1 MPVPKSK
8 FPKLASTPGEEIV
21 ISGIAGRYPDSD
33 NVELLKNNLFNKVD
47 LVTDDDRRWRFD
59 HAEIP
64 QRLGKINNVG
74 KFDAL
79 FFGVHFKQAHT
90 LDPMCRMLLEHA
102 YEAVIDAGINPRQL
116 RGSRT
121 GVFIGTCF
129 SESEKTWFYE
139 KLQVNGFGI
148 TGCSRAMLANRIS
161 YWLGIHG
168 PSYTLDSACSSSLYA
183 LENAYRS
190 ILDGQCD
197 SAIVGG
203 SNLCLHPYV
212 SLQYSR
218 LGVLS
223 SDGTCKC
230 FDASANGY
238 VRSEAICVLF
248 LQKAKD
254 AKRIYSTVVHSK
266 TNCDGFKEQG
276 ITFPSSVMQ
285 SALLRDC
292 YEESGMSPSSVSYVE
307 CHATG
312 TKVGDPEE
320 LNTIENIFVKDRTT
334 PLLIGSVKSN
344 IGHTEPVSGLCQITK
359 VVIAMETGTIP
370 PNLHYK
376 TPLKGMKSLEDGRLK
391 VVTDTTPWEGGYVG
405 INSFGFGGA
414 NCHVIL
420 KSHTKAKIN
429 NGAKTDDLPRL
440 VVVSGRTEE
449 SVKVFLNDVERH
461 ANDVEYVR
469 LLHDIHADDIQGHL
483 YRGHTIIGSKTAE
496 KPIRQIDNFSG
507 TTRPIWFVFSGM
519 GSQWPGMG
527 IELMRFPV
535 FAQAIQKCDAVLR
548 PRGVDLMN
556 ILTNKDKSMF
566 DNILNSFVGIAAVQ
580 IGLVDLLTSIGIVPD
595 NIIGHSVGELG
606 CAYADGCF
614 TAEQM
619 ILSAYSRGL
628 ASIES
633 ELIFGSMAA
642 IGLGYEDIKN
652 MCPSDIEVACHNAA
666 DSSTISGPAESLKK
680 FVAQLQA
687 NKVFA
692 KEVNCSNI
700 AYHSRYIAP
709 AGPKLLTYLTEV
721 IPEPKPRSR
730 KWVST
735 SVPRNK
741 WFTASAKLSSAEY
754 HTNNLLSPV
763 LFEETARMI
772 PKDAVTIE
780 IAPHGLLQA
789 ILRRSLGS
797 GVTNIPLTQRGHK
810 DNAEVFLQAIGKLYN
825 TGLQPDIAKLYPPI
839 EYPVSRGTPMISPS
853 IRWEHSD
860 DWYVTSFKTQ
870 KKVTSG
876 ERIVTISPKNEDHV
890 YMTNHVLDGKNLI
903 PAVAYLGMV
912 WETMA
917 LLQAEAH
924 TNLSVVFEDLT
935 FMRATHFPKEGE
947 TQLTVMVQKGTGK
960 FEVSEDDIAIVS
972 GLIRVTPN
980 PPSEKVSP
988 ALLPEDTDEEE
999 VMNTED
1005 IYKEFRLRGYQYA
1018 GPFCSLKSTSI
1029 SMTKGHLA
1037 WTGNW
1042 VTFIDG
1048 MLQLMLLGMDTRD
1061 LYLVTRIQKIVIDTK
1076 LHQQEVQKLHSV
1088 DRQLPVRVYKDWN
1101 IAMSGGVE
1109 IRALVSTAIPRQLM
1123 HADPIL
1129 ENHKFV
1135 AHRDGAQVSLQE
1147 AMRLSTHIALECL
1160 QTAHMKAIELID
1172 NSDKVAVNELAS
1184 PILIEILN
1192 DTPIVQANVC
1202 LASNRFAMGELP
1214 SDLTRVDI
1222 RRVSKD
1228 AALVVGIELLTKS
1241 KNDQLQQVVSIL
1253 RNGGFV
1259 LTREKSP
1266 KPDNLSA
1273 LSKYH
1278 LDIILEK
1285 STGKENIILLKK
1297 KEMIRKTE
1305 VVYIKNNEFSWLK
1318 KLNSV
1323 MNAESKNTENVRILL
1338 VGEGDYEC
1346 GLLGFVNSLR
1356 REPGGEIIRSVLIQ
1370 DSKAPAFSPQNSF
1383 YSEQIQLDLP
1393 INVLRPGKV
1402 WGSYRQLPLPS
1413 QKAKPVQHAFVKQ
1426 LVRND
1431 LSSLNWVEGPI
1442 RPSNN
1447 QQGLVN
1453 IVYSSLNFKDI
1464 MLTTGKL
1471 IVNSNE
1477 RRDRFDEIAIGL
1489 DFAGVDAAGRRV
1501 MGICENRGMAN
1512 VIVADKDL
1520 CWYVPDNWSLE
1531 DAATVPCVY
1540 ATCYYALYI
1549 NGEMKKDHKVLIHSG
1564 AGGIGQAAIH
1574 LALHEGCEVFTTVG
1588 TPEKRKFIREKFPSI
1603 PDDHIG
1609 NSNDTS
1615 FEQMILQRT
1624 QGQGV
1629 NLILNSLAEEKLQ
1642 ASVRCVTKNGRFLE
1656 IGKFDL
1662 AQNNVL
1668 GMMVFLK
1675 EISFHGIIL
1684 DNVHSYPQEKME
1696 LSNLL
1701 AEGLKSGAVKPLVR
1715 TVFEREELTTAF
1727 RYMTTRKH
1735 VGKIILKICDEK
1747 NIGKPVLAL
1756 PRYYCDSK
1764 KSYLLLGGLG
1774 GVGLELADWLI
1785 LRGARNLVLTSR
1797 TGVKTGY
1804 QRSRIDRW
1812 KSYGVNVL
1820 IVTGADASNHKDCE
1834 FILKSAEKQAPV
1846 DAIFN
1851 LIASLRDNILKN
1863 QTAESFEQSF
1873 KEKAWST
1880 KRMDEL
1886 SRKLCPQLR
1895 HFVAFSSLF
1904 CSRGNPGQT
1913 NYNMANSVM
1922 ERICEERVAD
1932 GLPGLAIEFGTI
1944 DEVGIVNNM
1953 QASNKELIINGVQQ
1967 QRISSCLEKLEEF
1980 LLQDQTVVSSMV
1992 VAKKDTS
1999 TCATMLYT
2007 LFSLSFAAVRDIQTV
2022 SQHTSLAELGMDSI
2036 MSVEIKQSLERD
2048 FDMFLTARDIRNL
2061 TFAKLAEMRSKD
2073 VEETQEQG
2081 KGQETEVFD
2090 MHLLIRKVNDEN
2102 ITPEVCMELPTR
2114 KDSRKVDV
2122 FLLPGIEGCGHIFN
2136 ALAPKIRPRVTCL
2149 QYGANNIKSTLT
2161 SIPEYADYLLQ
2172 YVLPIAKQKRMFSL
2186 VGYSY
2191 GALIALELA
2200 KRLED
2205 HNLNGRLVL
2214 IDGAPQL
2221 LKAMIEQF
2229 MPSSTQEELQN
2240 NVLLSIMDMLQ
2251 PGVSGKLLLALE
2263 KCANWEKKL
2272 DSFISHIPRD
2282 SVPLSVENQ
2291 RALCTTI
2298 YRHVVA
2304 LKNYDPSALQL
2315 RTPITLLKPTKP
2327 SVPLALEED
2336 YGLRKITRDK
2346 VEVHYIEGNHVTM
2359 VDSDTVVT
2367 VIGGDPIEDPKLFK
2381 KLILEDRPLEEEDHE
2396 ERTRT

>member
-212 SLQYSR
+212 
-218 LGVLS
+218 
-223 SDGTCKC
+223 
-230 FDASANGY
+230 
-238 VRSEAICVLF
+238 
-248 LQKAKD
+248 
-254 AKRIYSTVVHSK
+254 
-266 TNCDGFKEQG
+266 
-276 ITFPSSVMQ
+276 
-285 SALLRDC
+285 
-292 YEESGMSPSSVSYVE
+292 
-307 CHATG
+307 
-312 TKVGDPEE
+312 
-320 LNTIENIFVKDRTT
+320 
-334 PLLIGSVKSN
+334 
-344 IGHTEPVSGLCQITK
+344 
-359 VVIAMETGTIP
+359 VIAMETGTIP

-449 SVKVFLNDVERH
+449 SVKVFLNDV
-461 ANDVEYVR
+461 
-469 LLHDIHADDIQGHL
+469 
-483 YRGHTIIGSKTAE
+483 S
-496 KPIRQIDNFSG
+496 
-507 TTRPIWFVFSGM
+507 
-519 GSQWPGMG
+519 

-566 DNILNSFVGIAAVQ
+566 DNILNSFVGIAAV
-580 IGLVDLLTSIGIVPD
+580 
-595 NIIGHSVGELG
+595 
-606 CAYADGCF
+606 
-614 TAEQM
+614 
-619 ILSAYSRGL
+619 
-628 ASIES
+628 
-633 ELIFGSMAA
+633 
-642 IGLGYEDIKN
+642 
-652 MCPSDIEVACHNAA
+652 
-666 DSSTISGPAESLKK
+666 
-680 FVAQLQA
+680 QA

-1735 VGKIILKICDEK
+1735 VGK
-1747 NIGKPVLAL
+1747 
-1756 PRYYCDSK
+1756 

-1980 LLQDQTVVSSMV
+1980 LLQDQT
-1992 VAKKDTS
+1992 
-1999 TCATMLYT
+1999 
-2007 LFSLSFAAVRDIQTV
+2007 
-2022 SQHTSLAELGMDSI
+2022 
-2036 MSVEIKQSLERD
+2036 SLERD